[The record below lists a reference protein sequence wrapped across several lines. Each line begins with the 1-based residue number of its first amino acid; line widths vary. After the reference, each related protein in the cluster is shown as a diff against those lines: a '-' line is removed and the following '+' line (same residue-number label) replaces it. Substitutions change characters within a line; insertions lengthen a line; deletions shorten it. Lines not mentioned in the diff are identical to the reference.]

1 ESGDRAV
8 DQARIEDHERSRAEA
23 VAVERAGL
31 VVLNQHVRLRRHS
44 ADDLLPLGAGDVDGD
59 RPLPAVGA
67 DEVGGLAALLA
78 EPGRA
83 PPARVVARAGPLDL
97 DHLRSEVGEHL
108 GRPRS
113 CQDAAQIED
122 ADARAHRLPSWNH
135 TPLAHPRGHRGTEDA
150 SLTHMA
156 NWIPFV
162 IVALLVLAGGAL
174 LVRAWVRR
182 ARLRKRVPVRRVP
195 HLRHPIVL
203 AHGVFGFDE
212 IAVAG
217 RRHRYFRNIA
227 EELTVPG
234 LEFYRPRVA
243 PTAPISVRAGTLVKL
258 LRSLPGDR
266 FNVIAHSMGGLDA
279 RFAIARL
286 GLADRIASLV
296 TIGAPHHGTPLADA
310 PFARATARLLGVAA
324 LADLAPDALERFN
337 HAVPDVAG
345 VAYCS
350 VVAASDLSE
359 TNPLLWPTHLYL
371 SAHGGRNDGIVP
383 QESQRWGKVLRE
395 IEADHWA
402 QGGWSLRFDA
412 VPLYEEILREL
423 AGLGF

>member
-1 ESGDRAV
+1 
-8 DQARIEDHERSRAEA
+8 
-23 VAVERAGL
+23 
-31 VVLNQHVRLRRHS
+31 
-44 ADDLLPLGAGDVDGD
+44 
-59 RPLPAVGA
+59 
-67 DEVGGLAALLA
+67 
-78 EPGRA
+78 
-83 PPARVVARAGPLDL
+83 
-97 DHLRSEVGEHL
+97 
-108 GRPRS
+108 
-113 CQDAAQIED
+113 
-122 ADARAHRLPSWNH
+122 
-135 TPLAHPRGHRGTEDA
+135 
-150 SLTHMA
+150 MA

-296 TIGAPHHGTPLADA
+296 TIGAPHRGTPLADS
-310 PFARATARLLGVAA
+310 PFARATARLVGVAA
-324 LADLAPDALERFN
+324 LADLAPQAVERFN
-337 HAVPDVAG
+337 RAVPDVEG

-350 VVAASDLSE
+350 VVAASHLLQ

-371 SAHGGRNDGIVP
+371 SAHGGKNDGIVP
-383 QESQRWGKVLRE
+383 QASQRWGNVLRE

-402 QGGWSLRFDA
+402 QVGWSLRFDA
-412 VPLYEEILREL
+412 VALYEEILREL
-423 AGLGF
+423 AALGF

>member
-1 ESGDRAV
+1 MASW
-8 DQARIEDHERSRAEA
+8 IP
-23 VAVERAGL
+23 L
-31 VVLNQHVRLRRHS
+31 VV
-44 ADDLLPLGAGDVDGD
+44 
-59 RPLPAVGA
+59 
-67 DEVGGLAALLA
+67 
-78 EPGRA
+78 
-83 PPARVVARAGPLDL
+83 
-97 DHLRSEVGEHL
+97 
-108 GRPRS
+108 
-113 CQDAAQIED
+113 
-122 ADARAHRLPSWNH
+122 
-135 TPLAHPRGHRGTEDA
+135 
-150 SLTHMA
+150 
-156 NWIPFV
+156 
-162 IVALLVLAGGAL
+162 VALLVLAGGAL

-227 EELTVPG
+227 EELAVPG

-243 PTAPISVRAGTLVKL
+243 PTAPIAVRAGTLVKL

-310 PFARATARLLGVAA
+310 PFARATARLVGLAA
-324 LADLAPDALERFN
+324 LADLAPLAVERFN
-337 HAVPDVAG
+337 RAVPDVEG

-350 VVAASDLSE
+350 VVAASHLSQ

-383 QESQRWGKVLRE
+383 QSSQRWGNVLRE

-402 QGGWSLRFDA
+402 QVGWSLRFDA
-412 VPLYEEILREL
+412 VALYEEILREL